1 MMGMSTVDMP
11 NVMTIMRLARCKF
24 GCHLKV
30 YKAPAKVPTAVATGP
45 AKPKM
50 GTKKSS
56 LKMNEETVRK
66 ETKRVRDRE
75 ALTRVCS
82 M

>member
-1 MMGMSTVDMP
+1 MGMSTVDML

-30 YKAPAKVPTAVATGP
+30 YKAPAKVPAAVATGP

-50 GTKKSS
+50 VTKKKTSM
-56 LKMNEETVRK
+56 KMNEETVRK
-66 ETKRVRDRE
+66 ETKRVRNRE
-75 ALTRVCS
+75 ALTRVCFV
-82 M
+82 